1 MEKRILIFGPIGD
14 FGGRELESGFIASV
28 LSSKFDV
35 AICSSGT
42 ISEKSQFFDFNKG
55 LNVFSVN
62 QLLFDKY
69 WIIRILAYLSFLKN
83 KSKGIISS
91 YSNNLIIKRFFNY
104 EKKTQIV
111 LDELISDYDL
121 IFICAQL
128 TSGLIDEVIKI
139 SKDKGKKVIFRTT
152 GAITEIDFAFIT
164 EVDCFIHHSLNNAK
178 RIEDYKPHRY
188 EIIDQCAY
196 HERDLLKI
204 PILKSNVKTFLTV
217 SRLVK
222 EKNIDVIIKA
232 FQKSKRAGDR
242 LFVIGDGLEY
252 DNLLKIAAVDEDVI
266 FTGLVSNADLYKYF
280 SFADCVIISYFE
292 LETGPL
298 TGIEAMAASR
308 LIISSRTGAM
318 QERIPF
324 NNFWH
329 NNTESDIV
337 EQINLV
343 KQLNNV
349 EIFEMSKNIRNRYL
363 QEYSLKNIAHKY
375 LDIVEA
381 IVVN

>member
-55 LNVFSVN
+55 LNVFSIN
-62 QLLFDKY
+62 QLLFNKY

-111 LDELISDYDL
+111 LNELISDYDL

-152 GAITEIDFAFIT
+152 GAITEIDFAFIS

-178 RIEDYKPHRY
+178 KIDDYKPHRY

-196 HERDLLKI
+196 QERDFLKI
-204 PILKSNVKTFLTV
+204 P
-217 SRLVK
+217 
-222 EKNIDVIIKA
+222 
-232 FQKSKRAGDR
+232 
-242 LFVIGDGLEY
+242 
-252 DNLLKIAAVDEDVI
+252 LLYSG
-266 FTGLVSNADLYKYF
+266 FNNF
-280 SFADCVIISYFE
+280 
-292 LETGPL
+292 
-298 TGIEAMAASR
+298 
-308 LIISSRTGAM
+308 LIISRLSPEKGIK
-318 QERIPF
+318 EI
-324 NNFWH
+324 
-329 NNTESDIV
+329 IV
-337 EQINLV
+337 
-343 KQLNNV
+343 
-349 EIFEMSKNIRNRYL
+349 FF
-363 QEYSLKNIAHKY
+363 
-375 LDIVEA
+375 
-381 IVVN
+381 